1 MFDRAAI
8 TLGIGP
14 HSSCIVILR
23 LIIMRDVTSVCTSFF
38 ALLLRFEKK
47 LFCWFFSTVIS

>member
-23 LIIMRDVTSVCTSFF
+23 LIIMRDVTSVCTCFF
-38 ALLLRFEKK
+38 ALLLRFDKK
-47 LFCWFFSTVIS
+47 LFCWFFSAVIS